1 MNYIMLMFF
10 QKAIVLREHLK
21 CVDVF
26 YRFLMQ
32 RIGRPRIR
40 SHEGFAKATLQNVSK
55 PSPEGG
61 SGTPYTFSSCWPGYI
76 DPENHLV
83 DTNLPTLSGRV
94 YVNLRDGICDY
105 SYFYYYLFIYI
116 YICVC
121 VFVCMTMRQLRIVI
135 RSVWS
140 FIWMLVMRR
149 HGGTHLNSPIL
160 QGSVSK
166 FARFEHFVSI
176 SMFTD

>member
-83 DTNLPTLSGRV
+83 DTNLPTLFGRV

-105 SYFYYYLFIYI
+105 SYFYYYIYI

-121 VFVCMTMRQLRIVI
+121 FCVYDHASIKNSYQKCVIIHMDVGHEAARWHAPKFTNSARQR
-135 RSVWS
+135 
-140 FIWMLVMRR
+140 
-149 HGGTHLNSPIL
+149 
-160 QGSVSK
+160 
-166 FARFEHFVSI
+166 
-176 SMFTD
+176 